1 MFQRINKFKLGIYSL
16 LIAVASVVAFTTY
29 IQPSEAATACDKVN
43 IVYCGITGATVQDN
57 INYLRKLKSDG
68 KDTRGNTDMVYMINR
83 AGFTDSVLS
92 SSTPTNTKLG
102 TLYRNGE
109 IRVGGKVVATDTWI
123 SARFTS
129 GSGFVLVKSG
139 VWERKTTTSMQNSTE
154 EVLVRFDSNGKA
166 IAAVMMD
173 CGNSLRFT
181 PVVPK
186 PVPEPTQEPVRV
198 CNPANGTIISVMP
211 GEASKYLP
219 VDSPKC
225 KDITVCRL
233 SDKVYPVT
241 IKQTELDAN
250 PTKYSKNPEDCTTKS
265 LVCNSL
271 TAAPVIGK
279 ELEYTFTAEA
289 TPTNTTITNY
299 VFSFGDQANTTVTT
313 SAATATTKHTYT
325 DYAKSYTAKV
335 VVNSKDKTGVT
346 STGCQVVVKTPT
358 KQAPKVTITKHVM
371 SNNQQFKSTGVEID
385 TEFSYI
391 LVVTNGGNIDLK
403 DVVVTDTPEAGVTLL
418 ANQAIGTV
426 TNNTWTTTISSLA
439 IGQSQTFTL
448 KAKVPAYKAGEIKNT
463 ACVDTPTVPGSPD
476 DCDDATV
483 NVPKPNEEMQVCII
497 ADNTGKMVPISKDK
511 FDSKVHAT
519 DASACVKTT
528 TTPEVLPAAI
538 PSTGVTEI
546 LSGIMG
552 VGALSYSGYAYSASR
567 RAIKNALM

>member
-29 IQPSEAATACDKVN
+29 IQPSEAVTVCDKVN

-68 KDTRGNTDMVYMINR
+68 RDTLGNTDMVYMINR

-123 SARFTS
+123 SARFTD

-139 VWERKTTTSMQNSTE
+139 VWERKTTTSMQNDTE

-166 IAAVMMD
+166 IAAIMMD

-181 PVVPK
+181 PVEPK
-186 PVPEPTQEPVRV
+186 PVQV
-198 CNPANGTIISVMP
+198 CNPANGAIISVMP

-225 KDITVCRL
+225 KDVTVCRL

-241 IKQTELDAN
+241 IKQAELDSN

-271 TAAPVIGK
+271 IAAPVIGK
-279 ELEYTFTAEA
+279 ELEYTFTAKA

-313 SAATATTKHTYT
+313 SATTATTNHTYA

-346 STGCQVVVKTPT
+346 STDCQVIVKTPT

-371 SNNQQFKSTGVEID
+371 SNNQQFKSTGVEIN

-426 TNNTWTTTISSLA
+426 TNNIWTTTISSLA

-448 KAKVPAYKAGEIKNT
+448 KAKVPTYKAGEIKNT

-476 DCDDATV
+476 DCDNATV
-483 NVPKPNEEMQVCII
+483 NVPKPNEDMLVCII
-497 ADNTGKMVPISKDK
+497 ADNTGKLVPIPKNDFNSKIH
-511 FDSKVHAT
+511 STNAT
-519 DASACVKTT
+519 SCLK
-528 TTPEVLPAAI
+528 TPEKSAEI
-538 PSTGVTEI
+538 PSTGATEI
-546 LSGIMG
+546 ISGVMG
-552 VGALSYSGYAYSASR
+552 AGALSYGGYTYSASR
-567 RAIKNALM
+567 RAIKNALK